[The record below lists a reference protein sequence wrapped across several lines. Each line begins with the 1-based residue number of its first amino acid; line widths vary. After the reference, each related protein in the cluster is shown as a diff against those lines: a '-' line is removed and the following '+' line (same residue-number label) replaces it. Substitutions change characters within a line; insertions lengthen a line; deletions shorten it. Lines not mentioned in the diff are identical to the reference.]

1 MTALKPMFGNGATD
15 GNLVA
20 LQTTSTTLHTAI
32 AGSDHIDEVF
42 VYLCNIHTADLEV
55 VIEIDGTGAGSQCVV
70 NVPFDDGFHL
80 VVPGIRMNNGGTV
93 KAKCATNADVINAM
107 VSVNGYRD
115 PETAS

>member
-1 MTALKPMFGNGATD
+1 MYGSGATN

-32 AGSDHIDEVF
+32 AGTDHIDEVY
-42 VYLCNIHTADLEV
+42 VYMCNIHTADLEV
-55 VIEIDGTGAGSQCVV
+55 VIEIDGTGAGSQIVV
-70 NVPFDDGFHL
+70 NIPFDDGPHL
-80 VVPGIRMNNGGTV
+80 VLPGIRMDGGGTV